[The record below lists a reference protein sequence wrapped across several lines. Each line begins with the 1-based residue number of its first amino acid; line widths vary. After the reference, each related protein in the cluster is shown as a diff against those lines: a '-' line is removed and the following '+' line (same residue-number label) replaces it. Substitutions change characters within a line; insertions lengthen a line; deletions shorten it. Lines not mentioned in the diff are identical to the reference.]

1 MNIKYDL
8 SGYEVRPDMAAIIM
22 IDDSPTVYL
31 AVRAELMLDR
41 HSVHRLESP
50 IDLPRYLRQNQVDL
64 ILLDLQMP
72 VFSGFSVGAL
82 LKSFDKK
89 RTPVVV
95 YSSRPLHELRTTADK
110 IGAVGFMEK
119 ARPLNDLR
127 ELVNRIVG
135 SRAA

>member
-1 MNIKYDL
+1 
-8 SGYEVRPDMAAIIM
+8 MASIIM
-22 IDDSPTVYL
+22 IDDSPTVCL
-31 AVRAELMLDR
+31 AVRAELMRDR

-50 IDLPRYLRQNQVDL
+50 IDIPRYLRLNQVDL
-64 ILLDLQMP
+64 ILLDLEMP
-72 VFSGFSVGAL
+72 VFSGFSIGAL

-89 RTPVVV
+89 RTPIVV
-95 YSSRPLHELRTTADK
+95 YSSRPVQELRSTAAK

-127 ELVNRIVG
+127 ALVNRIVG